1 MASKKVTKKNNSKWV
16 AKKYGFKSGL
26 EENISQQIASK
37 GIEVQYESEK
47 VAYIIP
53 ASEHTY
59 HPDFKL
65 PNGIRIETKGRFVIA
80 DRKKHLLVKEQN
92 PNLDIRFVFSNSKN
106 KINKRSKTTYG
117 DWCDKHGF
125 KYADKVIPDEWF
137 LEP

>member
-1 MASKKVTKKNNSKWV
+1 MAKKKVTKKNNSKWV
-16 AKKYGFKSGL
+16 AKKHGFKSGL
-26 EENISQQIASK
+26 EENISQQIESK
-37 GIEVQYESEK
+37 GIKVEYETEQVS
-47 VAYIIP
+47 YIIP

-65 PNGIRIETKGRFVIA
+65 PNGIRVETKGRFVLA

-106 KINKRSKTTYG
+106 KINKKSKTTYG

-125 KYADKVIPDEWF
+125 KYADKEIPDSWF
-137 LEP
+137 SE